1 MVSKLRRW
9 LREGLILLALLVVV
23 TVLVDAWRAPQVP
36 PSFDST
42 PLQTVDGET
51 VTLAKLS
58 EEKPVLLYFW
68 ASWCSVCRFTT
79 PDVARL
85 HQEGVNVMTIA
96 LRSGS
101 EADVSRWLTRKNVT
115 FPVINDAS
123 GEISRRWEISVT
135 PTLVIVSKGEVVST
149 TSGWTSYWGMKLRLW
164 WANAF

>member
-36 PSFDST
+36 PAFDST

-68 ASWCSVCRFTT
+68 ASWCGVCRFTT

-85 HQEGVNVMTIA
+85 NQEGVNVMTIA

-101 EADVSRWLTRKNVT
+101 ETDVSRWLTRKNVT

>member
-9 LREGLILLALLVVV
+9 LREGLILLALLAVV

-68 ASWCSVCRFTT
+68 ASWCGVCRFTT

-135 PTLVIVSKGEVVST
+135 PTLVIVSKGEVVFT

>member
-1 MVSKLRRW
+1 MASKLRRW

-23 TVLVDAWRAPQVP
+23 TLLVDAWRAPQVP

-58 EEKPVLLYFW
+58 DEKPVLLYFW
-68 ASWCSVCRFTT
+68 ASWCGVCRFTT

-164 WANAF
+164 WANTF

>member
-68 ASWCSVCRFTT
+68 ASWCGVCRFTT

-101 EADVSRWLTRKNVT
+101 ESDVSRWLTRKNVT

-149 TSGWTSYWGMKLRLW
+149 TSGWTSYWGMKLRIW

>member
-23 TVLVDAWRAPQVP
+23 TGLVDAWRAPQVP
-36 PSFDST
+36 PAFDST

-68 ASWCSVCRFTT
+68 SSWCGVCRFTT
-79 PDVARL
+79 PYVARL
-85 HQEGVNVMTIA
+85 HQEGVNVMTLA

-123 GEISRRWEISVT
+123 GEISRRWKISVT

>member
-9 LREGLILLALLVVV
+9 LREGLILLALLAVV

-68 ASWCSVCRFTT
+68 ASWCGVCRFTT

-164 WANAF
+164 WANEF

>member
-9 LREGLILLALLVVV
+9 LREGLILLALLTVV

-36 PSFDST
+36 PAFDST

-51 VTLAKLS
+51 VTLGKLS
-58 EEKPVLLYFW
+58 EENPVLLYFW
-68 ASWCSVCRFTT
+68 ASWCGVCRFTT

-85 HQEGVNVMTIA
+85 HQDGVNVMTIA

-101 EADVSRWLTRKNVT
+101 EAEVSRWLTRKNVT

>member
-1 MVSKLRRW
+1 MVSKLRCW
-9 LREGLILLALLVVV
+9 LREGLILLALLAVV

-68 ASWCSVCRFTT
+68 ASWCGVCRFTT

>member
-51 VTLAKLS
+51 VTLGKLS

-68 ASWCSVCRFTT
+68 ASWCGVCRFTT

-96 LRSGS
+96 LHSGS
-101 EADVSRWLTRKNVT
+101 ESDVSRWLTRKNVT

>member
-1 MVSKLRRW
+1 MVSKLRRG
-9 LREGLILLALLVVV
+9 LREGLILLVLLVVV
-23 TVLVDAWRAPQVP
+23 SVLVDAWRAPQLP
-36 PSFDST
+36 SSFDST

-58 EEKPVLLYFW
+58 AEKPVLLYFW
-68 ASWCSVCRFTT
+68 ASWCSICRFTT

-85 HQEGVNVMTIA
+85 QREGGNVMTIA

-101 EADVSRWLTRKNVT
+101 EADVSRWLARKNVT

-149 TSGWTSYWGMKLRLW
+149 TSGWTSYWGMRLRLW
-164 WANAF
+164 WANTF

>member
-68 ASWCSVCRFTT
+68 ASWCNVCRFTT

-85 HQEGVNVMTIA
+85 HQEGVNVMTLA

>member
-9 LREGLILLALLVVV
+9 LREGLILLALLAVV

-68 ASWCSVCRFTT
+68 ASWCGVCRFTT

-135 PTLVIVSKGEVVST
+135 PTLVIVSKGEIVST

>member
-36 PSFDST
+36 PAFDST

-85 HQEGVNVMTIA
+85 HREGVNVMTIA

-101 EADVSRWLTRKNVT
+101 EADVARWLTRKNVT

-164 WANAF
+164 WANAL

>member
-36 PSFDST
+36 PAFDST

-101 EADVSRWLTRKNVT
+101 EADVARWLTRKNVT

-123 GEISRRWEISVT
+123 GEISRHWEISVT

-164 WANAF
+164 WAHAL

>member
-9 LREGLILLALLVVV
+9 LREGLILLALLTVV

-36 PSFDST
+36 PTFDST

-51 VTLAKLS
+51 VTLARLS
-58 EEKPVLLYFW
+58 EENPVLLYFW
-68 ASWCSVCRFTT
+68 ASWCGVCRFTT

-85 HQEGVNVMTIA
+85 HQDGVNVMTIA

-101 EADVSRWLTRKNVT
+101 EAEVSRWLTRKNVT

>member
-23 TVLVDAWRAPQVP
+23 TGLVDAWRAPQVP

-68 ASWCSVCRFTT
+68 ASWCGVCRFTT

-123 GEISRRWEISVT
+123 GEISRRWKISVT

>member
-9 LREGLILLALLVVV
+9 LREGLILLALLAVV

-68 ASWCSVCRFTT
+68 ASWCGVCRFTT

>member
-68 ASWCSVCRFTT
+68 ASWCGVCRFTT

-85 HQEGVNVMTIA
+85 YQEGVNVMTIA

-115 FPVINDAS
+115 FTVINDAS
-123 GEISRRWEISVT
+123 GEISRRWKISVT

>member
-9 LREGLILLALLVVV
+9 LREGLILLALLAVV

-68 ASWCSVCRFTT
+68 ASWCGVCRFTT

-123 GEISRRWEISVT
+123 GQISRRWEISVT

-149 TSGWTSYWGMKLRLW
+149 TSGWTSYWGMKLRIW